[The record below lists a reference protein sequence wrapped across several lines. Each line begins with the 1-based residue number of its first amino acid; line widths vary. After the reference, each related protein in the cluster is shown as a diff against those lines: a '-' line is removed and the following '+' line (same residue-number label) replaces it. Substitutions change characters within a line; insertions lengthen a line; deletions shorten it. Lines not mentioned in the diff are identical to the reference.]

1 MRNLSKT
8 KPKEVSMLRTVLC
21 CMLVVAAAAMG
32 WETMSSVDYPAEVQA
47 GSAITYGDGK
57 IWGIFPDP
65 SDSNWTHFEY
75 YDPDSALWFYPGINY
90 DLDFLGDPAI
100 TFDWRF
106 GGEVLV
112 VGNDDGDPDFPTLFS
127 YSLTESDW
135 ESEEIEDFSLGAGTS
150 IAFRPASGY
159 YGTYVAG
166 WMYCLAGGGS
176 EFWCYSVP
184 GPGDQKING
193 ICPGETSLVA
203 DQTPLFL
210 WTSGSNQNRLQVST
224 SSIFLDTLIDEVLS
238 IPEYQ
243 VAADL
248 ENGVYYWRSGVY
260 IGGTWSWSSTHSFT
274 LEGGWTQ
281 LADIPVD
288 VSYGASLAYE
298 QDFYSSAER
307 MVALAGDDYQFLSKY
322 DINANTWDNSTTTP
336 KPQGVGSAIVTHEAA
351 SSTPPDWPGPWA
363 VFGEGYDSV
372 YYHTDDKPGWPHYFD
387 LPQSL
392 GAGASLA
399 YSIESGT
406 HYLYLIVGQDEYG
419 DPRNDFYRQEL
430 PSYGRSGGQ
439 ALSTRLTSMTA
450 RSLSGSE
457 GITVEYQLS
466 TSGRVIASV
475 FDAIGRQVSMLD
487 AGLQQP
493 GTHRLG
499 WTRDNEGHRLNA
511 GTYFVLL
518 DMGTGQAGSKAV
530 VR

>member
-1 MRNLSKT
+1 
-8 KPKEVSMLRTVLC
+8 MLRATICWVL
-21 CMLVVAAAAMG
+21 VAATAAMA
-32 WETMSSVDYPAEVQA
+32 WETMAPVDYPAQVQA

-65 SDSNWTHFEY
+65 SQANWTHFEY
-75 YDPDSALWFYPGINY
+75 YDPDYQGGAQWVYPGINY

-127 YSLTESDW
+127 YSLTQSDW
-135 ESEEIEDFSLGAGTS
+135 DDEEIEDFSLGAGAS
-150 IAFRPASGY
+150 VAFRPASGY

-166 WMYCLAGGGS
+166 WMYCLAGGGR
-176 EFWCYSVP
+176 EFWRYSIP
-184 GPGDQKING
+184 GPGDQKVNG

-210 WTSGSNQNRLQVST
+210 WTSGSNQNRLQLST
-224 SSIFLDTLIDEVLS
+224 EPSFLAPLIDEVLS

-243 VAADL
+243 MTAEL
-248 ENGVYYWRSGVY
+248 NNGKYYWRSGVCF
-260 IGGTWSWSSTHSFT
+260 GGTWSWSSLHSFT

-288 VSYGASLAYE
+288 VSYGGSLAYE
-298 QDFYSSAER
+298 KDFYSGQECLL
-307 MVALAGDDYQFLSKY
+307 ALSGDNYQYLNVYYVVGDSWHD
-322 DINANTWDNSTTTP
+322 DITTP
-336 KPQGVGSAIVTHEAA
+336 KPHGVGSAIVTHEAA
-351 SSTPPDWPGPWA
+351 SSTPPDLEGPWA
-363 VFGEGYDSV
+363 MFGEGCDSV
-372 YYHTDDKPGWPHYFD
+372 YCHANDKTGWPHYFD

-399 YSIESGT
+399 YSIESGSP
-406 HYLYLIVGQDEYG
+406 YLYLIVGQDEYG

-430 PSYGRSGGQ
+430 PTYGRSGGQ
-439 ALSTRLTSMTA
+439 AHSTRSTSLTA
-450 RSLSGSE
+450 RPLSASE

-466 TSGRVIASV
+466 ISGRVIASV
-475 FDAIGRQVSMLD
+475 FDAIGRQISMVD
-487 AGLQQP
+487 AGSQQP

-499 WTRDNEGHRLNA
+499 WTHDSEGRRLSA

-518 DMGTGQAGSKAV
+518 DMGSEKATLKAV
-530 VR
+530 VK